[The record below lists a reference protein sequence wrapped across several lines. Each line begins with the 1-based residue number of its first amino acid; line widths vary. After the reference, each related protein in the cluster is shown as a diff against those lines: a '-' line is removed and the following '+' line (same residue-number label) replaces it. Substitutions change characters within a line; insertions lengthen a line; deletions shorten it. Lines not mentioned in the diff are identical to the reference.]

1 MNIQD
6 FYEKINGDF
15 EDVMARMP
23 MERLIIKYL
32 LKFYDDQTFVSLQK
46 ALDQGDL
53 EAAFRASHTLKG
65 ICSNL
70 GLTALQEKCDVLTE
84 CLRKQDDREKAQMLF
99 LDVKDEYHKVK
110 KALELLKESQ

>member
-6 FYEKINGDF
+6 FYEQINGNFD
-15 EDVMARMP
+15 DVMARMP
-23 MERLIIKYL
+23 MERLIMKYL
-32 LKFYDDQTFVSLQK
+32 LKFYDDPTFLDLQQ
-46 ALDQGDL
+46 ALDQENL

-70 GLTALQEKCDVLTE
+70 GLTALQEKSDVLTE
-84 CLRKQDDREKAQMLF
+84 CLRKQDDREKAQRLF